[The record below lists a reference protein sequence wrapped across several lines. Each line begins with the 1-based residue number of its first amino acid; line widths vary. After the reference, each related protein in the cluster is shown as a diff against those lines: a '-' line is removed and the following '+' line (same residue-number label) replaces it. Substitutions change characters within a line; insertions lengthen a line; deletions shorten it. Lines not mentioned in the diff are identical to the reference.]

1 MHPAWL
7 VGIGVLIGTAGLKVL
22 KSKPA
27 KQLYVDALVGGM
39 QVKET
44 ASTLVDEAKAEFDDL
59 MAEAEYARNGDDVPS
74 DDVPSDEAAPEEEPS
89 ATPSATPETATK
101 HATKQ

>member
-39 QVKET
+39 QVRET

-74 DDVPSDEAAPEEEPS
+74 DDVSSDKASSEEEPS
-89 ATPSATPETATK
+89 TTSTANLKTATK
-101 HATKQ
+101 Q

>member
-7 VGIGVLIGTAGLKVL
+7 VGIGILIGTAGLKVL

-39 QVKET
+39 QVRET

-59 MAEAEYARNGDDVPS
+59 MAEAEYSKSGDDVPF

-89 ATPSATPETATK
+89 TTSTANLKTAAK

>member
-39 QVKET
+39 QVRET
-44 ASTLVDEAKAEFDDL
+44 SSTLVDEAKAEFDDL

-74 DDVPSDEAAPEEEPS
+74 DKAPSDEAAPEEEPS
-89 ATPSATPETATK
+89 TTSTATPETATK

>member
-39 QVKET
+39 QVRET
-44 ASTLVDEAKAEFDDL
+44 ASMLVDEAKAEFDDL
-59 MAEAEYARNGDDVPS
+59 MAEAEYARNGDDAPS
-74 DDVPSDEAAPEEEPS
+74 DKASSEEEPS
-89 ATPSATPETATK
+89 TTSTATPKMATK

>member
-39 QVKET
+39 QVRET

-59 MAEAEYARNGDDVPS
+59 MAEAEYARNGDDVPF
-74 DDVPSDEAAPEEEPS
+74 DDVPSDEANSEEEPS
-89 ATPSATPETATK
+89 TTSTATPKTATK
-101 HATKQ
+101 HAAKK

>member
-59 MAEAEYARNGDDVPS
+59 MAEAEYARNGDDVPF

>member
-74 DDVPSDEAAPEEEPS
+74 DYVPSDEAAPEEEPS
-89 ATPSATPETATK
+89 TTSTATPKTATK
-101 HATKQ
+101 YAAKK

>member
-39 QVKET
+39 QVRET

-59 MAEAEYARNGDDVPS
+59 MAEAEYARNGDDVPF
-74 DDVPSDEAAPEEEPS
+74 DDVPSDKANSEEEPS
-89 ATPSATPETATK
+89 TTSTATPKTATK
-101 HATKQ
+101 HAAKK

>member
-7 VGIGVLIGTAGLKVL
+7 VGIGILIGTAGLKVL

-39 QVKET
+39 QVRET

-74 DDVPSDEAAPEEEPS
+74 DYVPSDEAAPEEEPS
-89 ATPSATPETATK
+89 TTSTATPKTATK
-101 HATKQ
+101 YAAKK

>member
-39 QVKET
+39 QVRET

-59 MAEAEYARNGDDVPS
+59 MAEAEYARNGDDVPFNG
-74 DDVPSDEAAPEEEPS
+74 VPSDEAAPEEEPS

>member
-39 QVKET
+39 QVRET

-59 MAEAEYARNGDDVPS
+59 MAKAEYARNGDDVPS
-74 DDVPSDEAAPEEEPS
+74 DKASSEEEPS
-89 ATPSATPETATK
+89 TTSTANLKTATRTAK
-101 HATKQ
+101 R

>member
-39 QVKET
+39 QVRET
-44 ASTLVDEAKAEFDDL
+44 ASALVDEAKAEFDDL
-59 MAEAEYARNGDDVPS
+59 MAEAEYARNGDDIPF
-74 DDVPSDEAAPEEEPS
+74 DDVPSDEVAPEEEPS
-89 ATPSATPETATK
+89 ATPSVTPEMATK

>member
-39 QVKET
+39 QVRET

-59 MAEAEYARNGDDVPS
+59 MAEAEYAKNGDDVPF
-74 DDVPSDEAAPEEEPS
+74 DDAPSDEASSEEEPS
-89 ATPSATPETATK
+89 ATPTATPETATK
-101 HATKQ
+101 HAAKK

>member
-7 VGIGVLIGTAGLKVL
+7 VGIGVLVGTAGLKVL

-39 QVKET
+39 QVRET

-74 DDVPSDEAAPEEEPS
+74 DDVSSDKASSEEEPS
-89 ATPSATPETATK
+89 TTSTANLKTATK

>member
-39 QVKET
+39 QVRET

-59 MAEAEYARNGDDVPS
+59 MAEAEYARNGDDVPF
-74 DDVPSDEAAPEEEPS
+74 DDVPSDKANSEEEPVS
-89 ATPSATPETATK
+89 YTHLTLPTK
-101 HATKQ
+101 LEV

>member
-74 DDVPSDEAAPEEEPS
+74 DDVSSDKASSEEEPS
-89 ATPSATPETATK
+89 TTSTATPKTATK
-101 HATKQ
+101 HAAKQ

>member
-74 DDVPSDEAAPEEEPS
+74 DDVSSDKASSEEEPS
-89 ATPSATPETATK
+89 TTSTATPKTATK
-101 HATKQ
+101 HAAKK

>member
-39 QVKET
+39 QVRET

-59 MAEAEYARNGDDVPS
+59 MAEAEYAKNGDDVPF
-74 DDVPSDEAAPEEEPS
+74 DDAPSDEASSEEEPS

-101 HATKQ
+101 HAAKK

>member
-39 QVKET
+39 QVRET

-59 MAEAEYARNGDDVPS
+59 MAEAEYAKNGDDVPF
-74 DDVPSDEAAPEEEPS
+74 DDAPSDEASSEEEPS
-89 ATPSATPETATK
+89 ATPTATPETATK
-101 HATKQ
+101 RAAKQ

>member
-59 MAEAEYARNGDDVPS
+59 MAEAEYARNGDDVPF

-89 ATPSATPETATK
+89 TTSTATPETATK
-101 HATKQ
+101 RAAKQ

>member
-44 ASTLVDEAKAEFDDL
+44 ASTLVDEAKTEFDDL
-59 MAEAEYARNGDDVPS
+59 MAEAEYARNGDAVPFA
-74 DDVPSDEAAPEEEPS
+74 DAPSDEASSEEEPS
-89 ATPSATPETATK
+89 ATPTATPETATK
-101 HATKQ
+101 HAAKK

>member
-27 KQLYVDALVGGM
+27 KQLYVDVLVGGM

-59 MAEAEYARNGDDVPS
+59 MAEAEYARNGDDVPF
-74 DDVPSDEAAPEEEPS
+74 DDVPSDEAAPEKEPS
-89 ATPSATPETATK
+89 TTSTATPKTATK
-101 HATKQ
+101 YAAKK

>member
-74 DDVPSDEAAPEEEPS
+74 DDVSSDKASSEEEPS
-89 ATPSATPETATK
+89 ITSTATPKTATK
-101 HATKQ
+101 HAAKK

>member
-39 QVKET
+39 QVRET

-74 DDVPSDEAAPEEEPS
+74 DDVSSDKARSEGEPS
-89 ATPSATPETATK
+89 TTSTATPKTATK
-101 HATKQ
+101 HAAKK

>member
-59 MAEAEYARNGDDVPS
+59 MAEAEYARNGDDVPF

-89 ATPSATPETATK
+89 TTSTATPKTATK
-101 HATKQ
+101 HAAKK

>member
-39 QVKET
+39 QVRET
-44 ASTLVDEAKAEFDDL
+44 ASMLVDEAKAEFDDL

-74 DDVPSDEAAPEEEPS
+74 DDVSSDKASSEEEPS
-89 ATPSATPETATK
+89 TTSTATPKTATK
-101 HATKQ
+101 HAAKK

>member
-39 QVKET
+39 QVRET

-74 DDVPSDEAAPEEEPS
+74 DDVSSDKASSEEEPS
-89 ATPSATPETATK
+89 TTSTATPKTATK
-101 HATKQ
+101 HAAKK

>member
-7 VGIGVLIGTAGLKVL
+7 VGIGVLIGPAGLKVL

-39 QVKET
+39 QVRET

-74 DDVPSDEAAPEEEPS
+74 DEAAPEEEPS
-89 ATPSATPETATK
+89 TTSTATPKTATK
-101 HATKQ
+101 HAAKK

>member
-59 MAEAEYARNGDDVPS
+59 MAEAEYARNGNDVPF

>member
-39 QVKET
+39 QVRET

-59 MAEAEYARNGDDVPS
+59 MAEAEYARNGDDVLS
-74 DDVPSDEAAPEEEPS
+74 DDASSDKASSEEEPS
-89 ATPSATPETATK
+89 TTSTATLKTATK
-101 HATKQ
+101 Q

>member
-7 VGIGVLIGTAGLKVL
+7 VGIGVLVGTAGLKVL

-39 QVKET
+39 QVRET

-74 DDVPSDEAAPEEEPS
+74 DDVSSDKASSEEEPS
-89 ATPSATPETATK
+89 TTSTATPKTATK
-101 HATKQ
+101 HAAKK

>member
-39 QVKET
+39 QVRET

-89 ATPSATPETATK
+89 TTSTATPETAAK
-101 HATKQ
+101 HAAKK

>member
-39 QVKET
+39 QVRET

-74 DDVPSDEAAPEEEPS
+74 DEAPSDEAAPEEEPS
-89 ATPSATPETATK
+89 ATPSATPKTAAK
-101 HATKQ
+101 HATKK

>member
-39 QVKET
+39 QVRET

-59 MAEAEYARNGDDVPS
+59 MAEAEYARNGDDIPF
-74 DDVPSDEAAPEEEPS
+74 DDAPSDEAAPEEEPS
-89 ATPSATPETATK
+89 TTSTATPKTAAT

>member
-39 QVKET
+39 QVRET

-74 DDVPSDEAAPEEEPS
+74 DYVPSDEAAPEEEPS
-89 ATPSATPETATK
+89 TTSTATPKTATK
-101 HATKQ
+101 YAAKK

>member
-39 QVKET
+39 QVRET

-59 MAEAEYARNGDDVPS
+59 MAEAEYAKNGDDVPF
-74 DDVPSDEAAPEEEPS
+74 DDAPSDEASSEEEPS
-89 ATPSATPETATK
+89 ATPTATPETAAK

>member
-39 QVKET
+39 QVRET

-59 MAEAEYARNGDDVPS
+59 MAEAEYARNGDDVLS
-74 DDVPSDEAAPEEEPS
+74 DDASSDKASSEEEPS
-89 ATPSATPETATK
+89 TTSTATPKTATK
-101 HATKQ
+101 HAAKK

>member
-1 MHPAWL
+1 M
-7 VGIGVLIGTAGLKVL
+7 L

-59 MAEAEYARNGDDVPS
+59 MAEAEYARNGNDVPF